1 MSGPGAEK
9 ATPDA
14 GTAGHGADTTGPADH
29 TDTPHEDTPHGN
41 GGQKDPGRTP
51 AATPDPTKR
60 PTTGTANTAPGTTKT
75 DRNTTDA
82 GTAGHRPD
90 TTGPADRTDTP
101 HEDTPHGN
109 GGRKDPGRTPVAVP
123 DSAEG
128 PPAGTATT
136 EGGATERPHD
146 APVAGSDPARPAE
159 DAVAAVAAATGIAA
173 PATGAAAPP
182 PGGELVERR
191 LHPVTP
197 LRRAWAPVAVL
208 VGWAVHD
215 PDQAQRQ
222 LTRLTTTHLLIG
234 LAVLI
239 PAAALYGFLTWW
251 FTHYAVTDTELR
263 IRTGLLFRRTA
274 HIRLERIQAI
284 DVTQPL
290 LARVAGVAK
299 LKLDV
304 IGTGKKDELAFLGAG
319 EARALRAELLARA
332 AGFAP
337 ETAHEVG
344 EAPARQLLRVPPGV
358 LAVSLLLT
366 GATWGTLLAAA
377 VVPTL
382 LWLATHNL
390 WTVLAT
396 ALPLVGA
403 AGASSAG
410 RFVGEYDWTVAESPD
425 GLRIDHGLLDRA
437 HETVPPGRVQ
447 TVRLVEPLLWRRR
460 RWVRVELDVAG
471 SSNSVLLP
479 VAPREIAESVVA
491 RVLPGVSVPTGP
503 ELSRPPRRA
512 ARCRPLWWRG
522 HGLAVTDA
530 VFAARYGLLRRSL
543 ALVPHAKV
551 QSVRLAQGPW
561 RRALRLA
568 DVHVD
573 TGANKTVTARL
584 RDADEAAELLRAQA
598 ERSRTG
604 RRDAPPDRWM
614 A

>member
-1 MSGPGAEK
+1 MTTPGAE
-9 ATPDA
+9 
-14 GTAGHGADTTGPADH
+14 GALR
-29 TDTPHEDTPHGN
+29 E
-41 GGQKDPGRTP
+41 
-51 AATPDPTKR
+51 
-60 PTTGTANTAPGTTKT
+60 
-75 DRNTTDA
+75 
-82 GTAGHRPD
+82 
-90 TTGPADRTDTP
+90 
-101 HEDTPHGN
+101 
-109 GGRKDPGRTPVAVP
+109 
-123 DSAEG
+123 
-128 PPAGTATT
+128 
-136 EGGATERPHD
+136 
-146 APVAGSDPARPAE
+146 ARR
-159 DAVAAVAAATGIAA
+159 VS
-173 PATGAAAPP
+173 
-182 PGGELVERR
+182 ERR

-208 VGWAVHD
+208 IGWAVHD

-222 LTRLTTTHLLIG
+222 LTRLTTTTLLIA
-234 LAVLI
+234 LAVLV

-251 FTHYAVTDTELR
+251 YTHFAVTDSELR
-263 IRTGLLFRRTA
+263 IRTGLVFRRTA

-304 IGTGKKDELAFLGAG
+304 VGTDKKDELAFLGAE

-344 EAPARQLLRVPPGV
+344 EAPSRELLRVPPRV
-358 LAVSLLLT
+358 LAVSLVLT
-366 GATWGTLLAAA
+366 GATWGSLAAA
-377 VVPTL
+377 LVVPTV
-382 LWLATHNL
+382 LWLVTQSA

-396 ALPLVGA
+396 AVPLVGA
-403 AGASSAG
+403 AGAASVG
-410 RFVGEYDWTVAESPD
+410 RFVTEYDWTVGESPD
-425 GLRIDHGLLDRA
+425 GLRLDHGLLDRA

-460 RWVRVELDVAG
+460 GWVRVELDVAG

-491 RVLPGVSVPTGP
+491 RVLPGVTVPP
-503 ELSRPPRRA
+503 REALARPPRRA
-512 ARCRPLWWRG
+512 GRCVPLWWRG

-530 VFAARYGLLRRSL
+530 VFAARSGLLSRSL

-551 QSVRLAQGPW
+551 QSVRLTQGPW
-561 RRALRLA
+561 ERRWNVA

-573 TGANKTVTARL
+573 TGAGKTVTARL
-584 RDADEAAELLRAQA
+584 RDAGEAAELLRTQA

-604 RRDAPPDRWM
+604 RRDARPDRWM
-614 A
+614 V